1 MTTSKP
7 TTRQRLV
14 QAALDLFVQ
23 QGITET
29 TTRQIAEQAGV
40 NEVTLFRNF
49 GSKHGLLLGVMQETD
64 AIAQLGRRWAA
75 EAEQPQPI
83 ESALY
88 RYAEDYLDTTDRLRE
103 FLRSLVGEAGQYPLE
118 NRQAIA
124 VGLNQVHRITE
135 QYLATVM
142 ARDGLTSSQPVGTLA
157 SLLNTLLMGYV
168 VLELTTEFH
177 HLWPSRQA
185 FLQTIASVLQSS
197 LQATTSSPLAR
208 PTSAPVPPPV
218 QDLPA
223 PLVRTILQ
231 TAQKAGPQDYAIAYV
246 LFGAGLSPQEVISLQ
261 RIHSLSNSQQHLLQ
275 IPYSN
280 RQVPL
285 NQWIMGHRY
294 GSYQKNPLTQWLKS
308 RKDHEPA
315 LFINEAGQP
324 LPELELR
331 LRWQALTANII
342 TPTGQP
348 PAITQAQH
356 TWRVEMLMRG
366 IDLQALVWLTGCS
379 LEQLTPY
386 QQQAQARL
394 AIEQALRLDQKTSK
408 GDADKA

>member
-124 VGLNQVHRITE
+124 AGLNQVHRITE

-197 LQATTSSPLAR
+197 LQATTSSPLAY
-208 PTSAPVPPPV
+208 PSAPVPPPM

>member
-14 QAALDLFVQ
+14 QAALELFVQ

-64 AIAQLGRRWAA
+64 TIAQLGHRWAEQA
-75 EAEQPQPI
+75 ERPQTL
-83 ESALY
+83 EAALY
-88 RYAEDYLDTTDRLRE
+88 SYAEEYLDTTDRLRE

-124 VGLNQVHRITE
+124 AGLNQVHRITE

>member
-124 VGLNQVHRITE
+124 AGLNQVHRITE

-197 LQATTSSPLAR
+197 LQATTSSPLAY
-208 PTSAPVPPPV
+208 PSAPVPPPM

-223 PLVRTILQ
+223 P
-231 TAQKAGPQDYAIAYV
+231 
-246 LFGAGLSPQEVISLQ
+246 
-261 RIHSLSNSQQHLLQ
+261 
-275 IPYSN
+275 
-280 RQVPL
+280 
-285 NQWIMGHRY
+285 
-294 GSYQKNPLTQWLKS
+294 
-308 RKDHEPA
+308 
-315 LFINEAGQP
+315 
-324 LPELELR
+324 
-331 LRWQALTANII
+331 
-342 TPTGQP
+342 
-348 PAITQAQH
+348 
-356 TWRVEMLMRG
+356 
-366 IDLQALVWLTGCS
+366 
-379 LEQLTPY
+379 
-386 QQQAQARL
+386 
-394 AIEQALRLDQKTSK
+394 
-408 GDADKA
+408 